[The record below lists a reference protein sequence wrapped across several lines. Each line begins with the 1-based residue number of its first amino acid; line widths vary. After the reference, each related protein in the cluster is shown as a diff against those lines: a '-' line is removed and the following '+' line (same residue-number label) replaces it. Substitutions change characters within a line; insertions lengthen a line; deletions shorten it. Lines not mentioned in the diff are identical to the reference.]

1 MPGREPRL
9 SDPAQA
15 VEARIE
21 TIEGGVTAPAGF
33 LAGGAYAGIKT
44 YGPEP
49 RLDVGILAADRD
61 CTVAGVYTRN
71 AVVGEPVR
79 LTRERAA
86 GGVAR
91 AIVANSGCSNVATG
105 EQGVEDALRMTALAA
120 AKLGVDEQHVLVAS
134 TGVIGRLLPMD
145 RIESGV
151 RAVDVTETGGEEF
164 ARAIMTTDTHP
175 KQAAVRVEAG
185 GRTYTIGGVAKG
197 SGMIHPDMATMFG
210 FLTTDAPA
218 EQGWLQATLRR
229 VCDRSFNMVDVDMDT
244 STSDTVLLLASGAA
258 GGEPVRDGHP
268 AADALEAAI
277 EAVSVTL
284 ARQLA
289 RDGEG
294 ANTLIEVVVEGAAS
308 DEDARVCARTISSS
322 PLVKTMV
329 TGRDPN
335 WGRVLMAAGRSGAAI
350 DLAAASVWIGEHI
363 AFDRGTPAP
372 TSETAISAA
381 MDAEEVGIRIDLA
394 SGEATATAWGCDLT
408 AEYVSINADYTT

>member
-1 MPGREPRL
+1 MSNP
-9 SDPAQA
+9 SQA
-15 VEARIE
+15 VEASIE
-21 TIEGGVTAPAGF
+21 TIEGGATAPAGF
-33 LAGGAYAGIKT
+33 VAGGSYAGIRT

-49 RLDVGILAADRD
+49 RFDVGILTADRP

-86 GGVAR
+86 GGTAR
-91 AIVANSGCSNVATG
+91 AIVANSGNSNVATG
-105 EQGVEDALRMTALAA
+105 PRGVEDAVRMAALAA

-145 RIESGV
+145 RIESGIN
-151 RAVDVTETGGEEF
+151 AVEVSETGGEAF

-185 GRTYTIGGVAKG
+185 GRTYTVGGVAKG

-210 FLTTDAPA
+210 FLTTDAA
-218 EQGWLQATLRR
+218 ADRDWLQATLRR
-229 VCDRSFNMVDVDMDT
+229 VCDRSFNMIDVDMDT
-244 STSDTVLLLASGAA
+244 STSDTVLLLANGAA
-258 GGEPVRDGHP
+258 GGEPVSEVHP
-268 AADALEAAI
+268 AAEALERAI

-294 ANTLIEVVVEGAAS
+294 AKTLIEVVVEGAAS
-308 DEDARVCARTISSS
+308 IEDARLCARTISSS

-350 DLAAASVWIGEHI
+350 EPAAASVWIGDHV
-363 AFDRGTPAP
+363 AFDRGTPAA
-372 TSETAISAA
+372 TSEAAISAA
-381 MDAEEVGIRIDLA
+381 MDVEEVSIRIDLA
-394 SGEATATAWGCDLT
+394 SGDATATAWGCDLT